1 MARESGN
8 LVIPG
13 TPSIKVSILC
23 FCRKYSVSQ
32 KVCYKRRQK
41 EEERNHGRNSTIRAG
56 IRETAE

>member
-41 EEERNHGRNSTIRAG
+41 EEERNHG
-56 IRETAE
+56 